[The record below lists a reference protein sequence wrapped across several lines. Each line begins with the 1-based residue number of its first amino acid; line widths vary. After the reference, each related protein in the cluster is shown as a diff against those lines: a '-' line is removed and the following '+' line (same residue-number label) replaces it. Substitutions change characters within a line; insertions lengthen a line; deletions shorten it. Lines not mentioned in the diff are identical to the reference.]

1 MGRNHI
7 NSAIVIKHFLIM
19 AVLKSISTLSLR
31 EMVSF
36 PQKQEL
42 DIKFLANLTKWLG
55 AAAIGG

>member
-1 MGRNHI
+1 MHLSHSI
-7 NSAIVIKHFLIM
+7 FSEKVP
-19 AVLKSISTLSLR
+19 VLKRFSTLSLR

-36 PQKQEL
+36 PQKQKL